1 MLSFMNGEEMK
12 ANPFGIFG
20 RSIGFSFRYYVKD
33 VVKKGNVRMLSID
46 GVYPNIKNIANG
58 SYPVVANFY
67 AVYDKA
73 NSNLNVGKFVDWV
86 LLEEGQEIVK
96 KTRYVPL

>member
-1 MLSFMNGEEMK
+1 MNGEEMK

-46 GVYPNIKNIANG
+46 GVYPNIKNIIL
-58 SYPVVANFY
+58 S
-67 AVYDKA
+67 
-73 NSNLNVGKFVDWV
+73 
-86 LLEEGQEIVK
+86 
-96 KTRYVPL
+96 